1 MEKIK
6 LRRAK
11 FLGGRFKL
19 SNIGLL
25 LAGIFLTLWTI
36 GPLLWALLATFK
48 TTSEIYA
55 GEFLPRGFELRAW
68 GDLFQLDNF
77 WRFAFNSFYV
87 STVSTIIAIL
97 ISIIAAYAFARYAF
111 KWRNIL
117 LFFILIPRLV
127 PRVALIVPL
136 YLMFS
141 QVGLIDTYTII
152 IVMYTVSAIPLATWT
167 LIGFFGAI
175 PKELEESA
183 AIDGASLLK
192 RIRFILLPLAVP
204 GLITVSVVS
213 FVESWNEFPFA
224 LAFLQENEMRTLPF
238 QLFSL
243 ESSLGLV
250 DWPLI
255 SAFALFTIIPIVI
268 LYLRFEK
275 LIVSGL
281 TAGAIK

>member
-1 MEKIK
+1 MKTSSIA
-6 LRRAK
+6 RSRPRIGS
-11 FLGGRFKL
+11 LGLWISG
-19 SNIGLL
+19 
-25 LAGIFLTLWTI
+25 GILFLWTV

-48 TTSEIYA
+48 TSSEIYA
-55 GEFLPRGFELRAW
+55 GEFLPRSFDLRAW
-68 GDLFQLDNF
+68 GDLFQLNNF

-87 STVSTIIAIL
+87 STVSTVLAVL
-97 ISIIAAYAFARYAF
+97 ISILAAYAFARYAF
-111 KWRNIL
+111 RWRNIL
-117 LFFILIPRLV
+117 LFFILVPRLV
-127 PRVALIVPL
+127 PRVALILPL
-136 YLMFS
+136 YLLFA
-141 QVGLIDTYTII
+141 QAGLIDTYTVI

-175 PKELEESA
+175 PKELEEAA
-183 AIDGASLLK
+183 AIDGASLFK
-192 RIRFILLPLAVP
+192 RVRFVVLPLAVP

-224 LAFLQENEMRTLPF
+224 LAFLRDNEMRTLPF

-281 TAGAIK
+281 TAGALK

>member
-1 MEKIK
+1 MERMK
-6 LRRAK
+6 LVRARY
-11 FLGGRFKL
+11 LGGRFEL
-19 SNIGLL
+19 RNVGLL
-25 LAGIFLTLWTI
+25 LAGVALLLWTV

-48 TTSEIYA
+48 TPSEIFA
-55 GEFLPRGFELRAW
+55 GEFLPRELNFRAW
-68 GDLFQLDNF
+68 GDLLQLNNF
-77 WRFAFNSFYV
+77 WRYTFNSFYV
-87 STVSTIIAIL
+87 STVSTIVAVL
-97 ISIIAAYAFARYAF
+97 VSIIAAYAFARYAF

-117 LFFILIPRLV
+117 LFFILVPRLV

-175 PKELEESA
+175 PKELEEAA
-183 AIDGASLLK
+183 AIDGASLFK

-224 LAFLQENEMRTLPF
+224 LAFLQDNEMRTLPF

-243 ESSLGLV
+243 ESSLGLI

-255 SAFALFTIIPIVI
+255 SAFALFTIIPILI

-281 TAGAIK
+281 TAGAVK

>member
-25 LAGIFLTLWTI
+25 LAGVVLILWTV

-55 GEFLPRGFELRAW
+55 GEFLPRGLELRAW

-87 STVSTIIAIL
+87 STVSTIIAVL

-136 YLMFS
+136 YLMFA